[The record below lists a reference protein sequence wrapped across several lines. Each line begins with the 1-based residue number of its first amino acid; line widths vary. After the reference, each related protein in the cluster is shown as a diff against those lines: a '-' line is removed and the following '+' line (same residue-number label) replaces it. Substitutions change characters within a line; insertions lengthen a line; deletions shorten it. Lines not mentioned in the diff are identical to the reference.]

1 MRSKTRLWAEP
12 RRLAL
17 RTDQDSCVGRTVT
30 ASAPIGANANGKA
43 RIEVRIDV
51 MSLLLPGASHQQP
64 RRQYGQSNCPEAMV
78 IGSLTATVLLVSSQV
93 KGPDREGVFD
103 ALVNAAIYTKFCDGA
118 LSPNTQKILGGYTGG
133 LAVCDGASFAAWVR
147 DEAPLLAPHNA
158 VSRSTVRTSAAAV
171 NQRVRCQT

>member
-1 MRSKTRLWAEP
+1 MRSKTRLWAQEP

-17 RTDQDSCVGRTVT
+17 RTDQNSCVGRTVT

-118 LSPNTQKILGGYTGG
+118 PRRIHKKYWADTQ
-133 LAVCDGASFAAWVR
+133 AVLRCAMAHFAAWVR
-147 DEAPLLAPHNA
+147 DEAPLLAPHNG
-158 VSRSTVRTSAAAV
+158 VSKSTVRTSAAA
-171 NQRVRCQT
+171 